1 MGALLEVSDEEFA
14 KTTIATLEKRPV
26 NRVAQKLIEI
36 SPLPVAALLL
46 LARQLGVH
54 LALPVPDVAQILTA
68 TKTSRSSSYALAEQ
82 LVELLP
88 TLVPA
93 RGRPPKPPP
102 TSTDESATLTHTVL
116 AYVMGHP
123 ACVQRGPVRQQY
135 SDGFRR
141 FVVELRAEHATL
153 DIEAFAKATELPLG
167 TLKDWLQGPTS
178 PLDAPDPATPT
189 SAAPTAESAQMQ
201 TVLDAWSRWDGRFH
215 GFCEHVREELRVP
228 FGDDMVARIL
238 EVHGLRRRA
247 RRDGR
252 SPDESALR
260 GAFRTFFPG
269 AQWIGDGMQ
278 VPVVVDDQRFTF
290 NLELDVDAHTG
301 AFAGVSVRREEDAA
315 AVVEAFNDG
324 ILTTGAAP
332 LALLLDNRPS
342 NHTPEVDLALGD
354 TIRIRATTERPQ
366 NKAHVEG
373 AFGLFSQILPDLL
386 LDTSSGAR
394 ALAAAFLGVVV
405 QVWARTTNHR
415 PRADRGGRS
424 RVDLYKD
431 SPSDEQIEQARREL
445 RETAER
451 QELAR
456 RTEEA
461 RSRPEVLLLLD
472 THFTRLGLL
481 DPERHIRVAIARY
494 PLDAIVDG
502 IAIFEGKRLAQ
513 TLRDGIDARYLLGIV
528 RNIATQAEGE
538 HIARRLFA
546 LRLEVRDAMLAS
558 LVAARDVVCAG
569 ERVLKDCVDRALAT
583 QSPLQRTFW
592 LDSLANVIR
601 DRDQSQ
607 HESLFSAAARRIEAT
622 FAVTPR
628 ERHDAVRLV
637 ADRLVVLA

>member
-1 MGALLEVSDEEFA
+1 M
-14 KTTIATLEKRPV
+14 
-26 NRVAQKLIEI
+26 NRVAQKLVEI
-36 SPLPVAALLL
+36 CPLPVAALLL

-54 LALPVPDVAQILTA
+54 LALPVPDVAQILAA
-68 TKTSRSSSYALAEQ
+68 TKTSRSSAYTLADE
-82 LVELLP
+82 LGELLP

-102 TSTDESATLTHTVL
+102 TSTDESETLTHAVL

-123 ACVQRGPVRQQY
+123 ACVQRGPVRQHY

-153 DIEAFAKATELPLG
+153 DLEAFAKATELPLG
-167 TLKDWLQGPTS
+167 TLKDWLQGPGS
-178 PLDAPDPATPT
+178 PPDAPDPATPALT
-189 SAAPTAESAQMQ
+189 TAESAQMQ

-215 GFCEHVREELRVP
+215 GFCEHVRDELRVP
-228 FGDDMVARIL
+228 FGHDMVARIL

-269 AQWIGDGMQ
+269 AQWVGDGMQ

-301 AFAGVSVRREEDAA
+301 AFTGVSVRREEDAA
-315 AVVEAFNDG
+315 AVVEAFHDG

-354 TIRIRATTERPQ
+354 TLRIRATPARPQ

-373 AFGLFSQILPDLL
+373 AFGLFSQVLPELQ
-386 LDTSSGAR
+386 LDTRTGAHVV
-394 ALAAAFLGVVV
+394 ASAFLGVVV

-424 RVDLYKD
+424 RAELYED
-431 SPSDEQIEQARREL
+431 SPSDEQFEQARREL

-456 RTEEA
+456 RTLEA
-461 RSRPEVLLLLD
+461 RRRPEVLLLLD
-472 THFTRLGLL
+472 THFARLGLL
-481 DPERHIRVAIARY
+481 DPERHIRIAIARY

-502 IAIFEGKRLAQ
+502 IAIFEGKRLAK
-513 TLRDGIDARYLLGIV
+513 TLPDGVDARYLLGIA
-528 RNIATQAEGE
+528 RNIAAQAEGE
-538 HIARRLFA
+538 HIARRLFE
-546 LRLEVRDAMLAS
+546 LRLEVRDTMLAS
-558 LVAARDVVCAG
+558 LVAARDAVCAG
-569 ERVLKDCVDRALAT
+569 ESVLNDCVDRALAT
-583 QSPLQRTFW
+583 QSPLARTFW

-601 DRDQSQ
+601 ARDHVQ
-607 HESLFSAAARRIEAT
+607 HASHFDAAARRIEAT

-628 ERHDAVRLV
+628 ERHDAVRLL
-637 ADRLVVLA
+637 ADRLVALA